1 MNYLK
6 EFIISF
12 SGLSLGNHDF
22 EFDIDEKFFACFED
36 SEVRV
41 GQVKVLITMEKQ
53 ERMLVFDFSING
65 HVEVMC
71 DRCSGEFNQP
81 INGNEVLI
89 FKFGDAYFEESE
101 DVVVIPRGEHQ
112 VDVSTFIYEF
122 INLLLPYQRVHPD
135 DKEGNPGCDAEVLK
149 KLEELSPKGHH
160 DNRWDALEGL
170 QFDTTD

>member
-12 SGLSLGNHDF
+12 SGLSIGYHDF
-22 EFDIDEKFFACFED
+22 EFEINEKFFACFTD
-36 SEVRV
+36 SEIQN

-53 ERMLVFDFSING
+53 ERMLVFDFSISG
-65 HVEVMC
+65 YVEVMC

-81 INGNEVLI
+81 ISGNEVLI
-89 FKFGDAYFEESE
+89 FKFGDTYFEESE

-112 VDVSTFIYEF
+112 VNVSTYIYEF
-122 INLLLPYQRVHPD
+122 INLLVPYHRVHAED
-135 DKEGNPGCDAEVLK
+135 GLGNTGCDPEVLK

-160 DNRWDALEGL
+160 DKRWDALEGL